1 MANLTIQDLPDATLP
16 VLGTDKTI
24 VSRNGTT
31 LNDVVVSALPIST
44 ATQTAL
50 DAKAPLASPTFTGTV
65 GGITKTMVGLGNV
78 DNTSDASKATAIST
92 QTLTLTNKTIDGAS
106 NTLSNVPQSAVT
118 NLVTDLSGKAGLASI
133 NSFTQINQAP
143 ANVLTTGATLT
154 PDANKVF
161 QTFTTSANFT
171 IAAPTNRPSA
181 GNLRVYEI
189 KIIYTGAHSATSLNA
204 VYKYNGTAP
213 AFSNTSG
220 KYDILICHDD
230 GTDIS
235 YELKAGY
242 TS

>member
-31 LNDVVVSALPIST
+31 LNDVAVSALPIST
-44 ATQTAL
+44 ATQNVL
-50 DAKAPLASPTFTGTV
+50 DAKAPIASPTFTGTV
-65 GGITKTMVGLGNV
+65 SGITKTMVGLSNV
-78 DNTSDASKATAIST
+78 DNTSDASKPIST
-92 QTLTLTNKTIDGAS
+92 AQQTALD
-106 NTLSNVPQSAVT
+106 
-118 NLVTDLSGKAGLASI
+118 GKAGLTSI
-133 NSFTQINQAP
+133 NSFTQINQAS
-143 ANVLTTGATLT
+143 ASALTTGATCT
-154 PDANKVF
+154 PDASKAF

-171 IAAPTNRPSA
+171 IAAPTNRPST
-181 GNLRVYEI
+181 GNLRNYVI
-189 KIIYTGAHSATSLNA
+189 KIIYAGAHSATSLNA
-204 VYKYNGTAP
+204 AYKYNGTAP

-220 KYDILICHDD
+220 KYDLLICADD